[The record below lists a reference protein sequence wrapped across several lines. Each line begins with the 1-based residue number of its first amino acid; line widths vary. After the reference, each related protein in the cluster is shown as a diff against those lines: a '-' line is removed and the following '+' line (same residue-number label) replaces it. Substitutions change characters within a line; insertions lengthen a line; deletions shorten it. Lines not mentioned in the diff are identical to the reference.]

1 MKTAVLLLSSLLA
14 FPLITSAEV
23 ANTALASTESANT
36 DLSQFQQLLE
46 RQQYR
51 KLQQQLKAQPDLA
64 TQPQLQLL
72 QYKSMLSLGEDEAL
86 ESVLEQQREK
96 QPALA
101 ELFYLSAVNKFNLA
115 QSGSMFSAPGRA
127 KEGLALLKQAISM
140 DPAEVKYQ
148 QTLISFY
155 AAAPGI
161 AGGDID
167 EAKKLADALY
177 AKDPVQG
184 LIAQAKVLQQDDVKK
199 ALQLLQNE
207 VQKQP
212 AAAELLQSYAGLL
225 SQDKQHQQASSY
237 YQKAAALFTETAAQY
252 ESLYQVG
259 RLAALEGIDLSA
271 GQQALS
277 RYLEF
282 YQGSDHN
289 AYPWAILRLAQI
301 QLRNKD
307 EAAAK
312 ATVAPLLAN
321 EPSQKKLR
329 NELKTFMKQL
339 NQQKS

>member
-1 MKTAVLLLSSLLA
+1 MKTTILLLSALLTL
-14 FPLITSAEV
+14 PLF
-23 ANTALASTESANT
+23 ASTDTE
-36 DLSQFQQLLE
+36 QFQSLLE

-51 KLQQQLKAQPDLA
+51 KLQQQLNALPDLA

-86 ESVLEQQREK
+86 EAILEQQREK

-127 KEGLALLKQAISM
+127 KEGLALLQQAISM
-140 DPAEVKYQ
+140 DPAKVEYQ
-148 QTLISFY
+148 QALVSFY

-167 EAKKLADALY
+167 KAQKLADALY
-177 AKDPVQG
+177 AKDAVQG
-184 LIAQAKVLQQDDVKK
+184 ALAQAEVLQQDDVKK
-199 ALQLLQNE
+199 ALKLLQNE
-207 VQKQP
+207 IKKSPQQ
-212 AAAELLQSYAGLL
+212 AELLQSYAGLL

-237 YQKAAALFTETAAQY
+237 YQQAAALFSEVTPQY
-252 ESLYQVG
+252 ASLYQVG
-259 RLAALEGIDLSA
+259 RLAALEGIDLTA

-277 RYLEF
+277 RYVEF
-282 YQGSDHN
+282 YQGSDHSF
-289 AYPWAILRLAQI
+289 YPWAILRLAQI

-312 ATVAPLLAN
+312 ATIAPLLAN
-321 EPSQKKLR
+321 EPTQKKLR
-329 NELKTFMKQL
+329 NELKTFIKQL

>member
-14 FPLITSAEV
+14 FPLFANTEV
-23 ANTALASTESANT
+23 AKK
-36 DLSQFQQLLE
+36 DLSQFEQLLE

-51 KLQQQLKAQPDLA
+51 KLQQQLNAQPDLA
-64 TQPQLQLL
+64 NQPQLQLL
-72 QYKSMLSLGEDEAL
+72 HYKSMLSLGEDEEL
-86 ESVLEQQREK
+86 ESILEQQREK

-127 KEGLALLKQAISM
+127 KEGLALLQQAISM
-140 DPAEVKYQ
+140 DPAKVEYQ
-148 QTLISFY
+148 QALVSFY

-207 VQKQP
+207 VSKQP
-212 AAAELLQSYAGLL
+212 APAELLQSYAGLL

-237 YQKAAALFTETAAQY
+237 YQQAATLFTETTPQY

-259 RLAALEGIDLSA
+259 RLAALEGIDLAA

-277 RYLEF
+277 RYVEF

-289 AYPWAILRLAQI
+289 FYPWAILRLAQI

-307 EAAAK
+307 DAAAK
-312 ATVAPLLAN
+312 ATIAPLLAN
-321 EPSQKKLR
+321 EPNQKKLR

>member
-1 MKTAVLLLSSLLA
+1 MKTAILLLSAVLTL
-14 FPLITSAEV
+14 PLF
-23 ANTALASTESANT
+23 ASTDTEQLHN
-36 DLSQFQQLLE
+36 LLE

-51 KLQQQLKAQPDLA
+51 KLQQQLSAMHDLA
-64 TQPQLQLL
+64 KQPELQLL
-72 QYKSMLSLGEDEAL
+72 QYKSMLSLGEDEEL

-101 ELFYLSAVNKFNLA
+101 ELFYLSAINKFNLA

-127 KEGLALLKQAISM
+127 KAGLALLQQAISM
-140 DPAEVKYQ
+140 APAELKYQ
-148 QTLISFY
+148 QALVGFY

-184 LIAQAKVLQQDDVKK
+184 VIAQAKVLQQDDVKK
-199 ALQLLQNE
+199 ALKLLQHE
-207 VQKQP
+207 VSKQP
-212 AAAELLQSYAGLL
+212 AQAELLQSYAGLL

-237 YQKAAALFTETAAQY
+237 YQQAAALFTEVTPQY
-252 ESLYQVG
+252 ESLYQIG
-259 RLAALEGIDLSA
+259 RLAALEGIDLTA

-277 RYLEF
+277 RYVEF

-289 AYPWAILRLAQI
+289 SYPWAILRLAQI
-301 QLRNKD
+301 QLRSNND
-307 EAAAK
+307 AAAK
-312 ATVAPLLAN
+312 ATIAPLLAN
-321 EPSQKKLR
+321 EPAQKKLR
-329 NELKTFMKQL
+329 NELKTFIKQL